1 MTRKGTWITLGV
13 AILVAAIIWALLW
26 LDFEKGRRARAEVLV
41 TQGKAILYA
50 LNGGLRSHCRVDGRF
65 GDRAEVVLSEIAQ
78 AAPGVLGL
86 AIFDASGVVI
96 AQGGKMPG
104 NVHPSSDPQWI
115 GGWFLICQSCD
126 LSQPSGCPPEG
137 RGPGWGRGRGPA
149 GGGGPLPEEAR
160 EAAFEGTVW
169 LSVLLDGA
177 PYKEGVAKDKRLFVQ
192 GLALS
197 LALVL
202 LGSVV
207 FPLLTRHRRLEADL
221 RLAREREKR
230 LKERSELGAGLA
242 HETKN
247 PLTLIRGLAQS
258 QMERTGNADT
268 AKPSGAETPQALRQ
282 IVDEVDQVVGRI
294 NSFLEYARTPSPRP
308 VDMDLSQAVAGTVQ
322 LFRDEAAAKRV
333 DLRQSLAPV
342 RAAADPAMLRQVV
355 VNLLANALA
364 ACGEGDTI
372 EVGLGNGSVATL
384 SVRDTGEGIAPE
396 DVPRVREPYF
406 SRREGGTGL
415 GLAIVDQIVQ
425 AHGWRLDISSRPGEG
440 TLVRILDIAISGRG
454 APAR

>member
-1 MTRKGTWITLGV
+1 
-13 AILVAAIIWALLW
+13 
-26 LDFEKGRRARAEVLV
+26 
-41 TQGKAILYA
+41 
-50 LNGGLRSHCRVDGRF
+50 
-65 GDRAEVVLSEIAQ
+65 
-78 AAPGVLGL
+78 
-86 AIFDASGVVI
+86 
-96 AQGGKMPG
+96 
-104 NVHPSSDPQWI
+104 
-115 GGWFLICQSCD
+115 
-126 LSQPSGCPPEG
+126 
-137 RGPGWGRGRGPA
+137 
-149 GGGGPLPEEAR
+149 
-160 EAAFEGTVW
+160 

-268 AKPSGAETPQALRQ
+268 AKPSDAETAQALRR